1 MANPRKQIILN
12 EILFWKKNK
21 LLPEHYCDFL
31 ITLYSEGNEVEIA
44 EEANFK
50 KAVKAKEQRFQ
61 MAMSVLLIFI
71 SVVFLAILFL
81 LTDFAWLLVPVVGII
96 ALIFMIAAFNFAKKN
111 HLFAPVLQTAAALLI
126 FGLSVKVSL
135 TYFGE
140 NQFIL
145 YSLLIANCF
154 MWTVTGL
161 KLKLHYFSIA
171 GILGVIILIGYQL
184 FFL

>member
-12 EILFWKKNK
+12 EILYWKQNK

-31 ITLYSEGNEVEIA
+31 ITLYSEGNELQMG
-44 EEANFK
+44 EEAHSK
-50 KAVKAKEQRFQ
+50 KSIKAKEQRSQ
-61 MAMSVLLIFI
+61 IAIVLLVLFS
-71 SVVFLAILFL
+71 SVALLAIVFL
-81 LTDFAWLLVPVVGII
+81 LTDLTWLVVPVVGVI
-96 ALIFMIAAFNFAKKN
+96 ALVFMVVAFNFAKKN

-135 TYFGE
+135 TYFGD
-140 NQFIL
+140 NPLIL

-171 GILGVIILIGYQL
+171 GILGVVVLIGYQL